1 LPDRV
6 SASFARQRAG
16 ALADDW
22 AHVVLEHGDRR
33 SVLQASM
40 LVAGGSPRFVVHG
53 DGGSIVKQSA
63 DRQEA
68 QLLAGAKPGDDGWGM
83 DDDPLR
89 LFDAQGVATD
99 RPAACGDQRRYYAG
113 IAAALREEGGNPV
126 QPAQAL
132 AVMAVVEAAIIAA
145 ATGRATVP
153 DLTTAERDDLIA
165 SYRA

>member
-1 LPDRV
+1 V

-33 SVLQASM
+33 AVLQASM

-113 IAAALREEGGNPV
+113 IAAALRGEGGNPV
-126 QPAQAL
+126 LPVQAL